1 MQIFI
6 VFSLCISQICCTFAV
21 GMYGRFHILLL
32 MLLCSLSACTP
43 HAVREAK
50 QTVQQS
56 DSLWRAG
63 QPYADSAQLAQA
75 YETLGQWALFCPDDY
90 AHACY
95 HYGKLLRAR
104 ENPVEA
110 MQCFIN
116 ATHSHT
122 RDYHN
127 LGRVYSNMGSICHL
141 ASEYPLSYDMYAKS
155 ANMFLRNG
163 DSINY
168 YYALNDMAFE
178 KALLA
183 DKTTALSLVTKIEK
197 SHIDEKVLKK
207 TLETKAELYLKC
219 RHYDSAVYYASTLY
233 DTNKSI
239 SFLIRAQ
246 AYSREGRKDSATYY
260 AEQLLELSHDLS
272 DVNNALYILT
282 NDDVQKDIDAIRE
295 IAANRADIQKI
306 LKFKQGKLS
315 KAVQLIEQDTQRKFN
330 FSWMYYIIVTLFVV
344 GIVIWICIRYKRKH
358 HQLLSQQISDLESR
372 KKQNLSQ
379 MRAQIEEKCLLFT
392 NSTSLKTEL
401 NWNEY
406 DTMCRCVDKH
416 FYLTAKKLQI
426 KNVLNEQEIR
436 LCILTLLNFNR
447 NQIADVLHYAPN
459 GVGKLKY
466 RVAQKLGIEG
476 KNLRKYLICLAID
489 EPYK

>member
-1 MQIFI
+1 
-6 VFSLCISQICCTFAV
+6 
-21 GMYGRFHILLL
+21 MYGRFHILLL

-95 HYGKLLRAR
+95 HYGKLLRER

-122 RDYHN
+122 RDYHI

-141 ASEYPLSYDMYAKS
+141 AGNFPLAYEMYEQS
-155 ANMFLRNG
+155 AMMYLCVK
-163 DSINY
+163 DTLLY
-168 YYALNDMAFE
+168 YYDLNNMAYE
-178 KALLA
+178 VAMQA
-183 DKTTALSLVTKIEK
+183 DKDASFSLLEQIEK
-197 SHIDEKVLKK
+197 GCSDDNVLLK
-207 TLETKAELYLKC
+207 TCETKAELYLRCKQ
-219 RHYDSAVYYASTLY
+219 YDSALHYAKEIVPIQENSALA
-233 DTNKSI
+233 
-239 SFLIRAQ
+239 LIAAQ
-246 AYSREGRKDSATYY
+246 SYSYLGNKDSATLY
-260 AEQLLELSHDLS
+260 ANIVLSLTNELYEQ
-272 DVNNALYILT
+272 NNALYILT
-282 NDDVQKDIDAIRE
+282 NDDNSKDIQSIRE
-295 IAANRADIQKI
+295 SAADRADTQKLI
-306 LKFKQGKLS
+306 EIKKTKLS
-315 KAVQLIEQDTQRKFN
+315 QAVQLIEQDLQRRFN
-330 FSWMYYIIVTLFVV
+330 FSWMYYIIVTLSVV

-406 DTMCRCVDKH
+406 DTMCRCIDKH

>member
-1 MQIFI
+1 MTHHLHR
-6 VFSLCISQICCTFAV
+6 VRYGICMLL
-21 GMYGRFHILLL
+21 GLLL
-32 MLLCSLSACTP
+32 TACSSYTL
-43 HAVREAK
+43 REAK

-56 DSLWRAG
+56 DSLWHAG

-75 YETLGQWALFCPDDY
+75 YETLGRWALFCPDEY

-95 HYGKLLRAR
+95 HYGKLLRAN

-122 RDYHN
+122 RDYHI

-141 ASEYPLSYDMYAKS
+141 AGNFPLAYEMYEQS
-155 ANMFLRNG
+155 AMMYLCVK
-163 DSINY
+163 DTLLY
-168 YYALNDMAFE
+168 YYDLNNMAYE
-178 KALLA
+178 VAMQA
-183 DKTTALSLVTKIEK
+183 DKDASFSLLEQIEK
-197 SHIDEKVLKK
+197 GCSDDNVLLK
-207 TLETKAELYLKC
+207 TCETKAELYLRCKQ
-219 RHYDSAVYYASTLY
+219 YDSALHYAKEIVPIQENSALA
-233 DTNKSI
+233 
-239 SFLIRAQ
+239 LIAAQ
-246 AYSREGRKDSATYY
+246 SYSYLGNKDSATLY
-260 AEQLLELSHDLS
+260 ANIVLSLTNELYEQ
-272 DVNNALYILT
+272 NNALYILT
-282 NDDVQKDIDAIRE
+282 NDDNSKDIQSIRE
-295 IAANRADIQKI
+295 SAADRADTQKLI
-306 LKFKQGKLS
+306 EIKKTKLS
-315 KAVQLIEQDTQRKFN
+315 QAVQLIEQDLQRRFN
-330 FSWMYYIIVTLFVV
+330 FSWMYYIIVTLSVV

-392 NSTSLKTEL
+392 NSASLKTEL

-406 DTMCRCVDKH
+406 DTMCRCIDKH

>member
-1 MQIFI
+1 MTHHLHR
-6 VFSLCISQICCTFAV
+6 VRYGICMLL
-21 GMYGRFHILLL
+21 GLLL
-32 MLLCSLSACTP
+32 TACSSYTL
-43 HAVREAK
+43 REAK

-56 DSLWRAG
+56 DSLWHAG

-75 YETLGQWALFCPDDY
+75 YETLGRWALFCPDEY

-95 HYGKLLRAR
+95 HYGKLLRAN

-122 RDYHN
+122 RDYHI

-141 ASEYPLSYDMYAKS
+141 AGNFPLAYEMYEQS
-155 ANMFLRNG
+155 AMMYLCVK
-163 DSINY
+163 DTLLY
-168 YYALNDMAFE
+168 YYDLNNMAYE
-178 KALLA
+178 VAMQA
-183 DKTTALSLVTKIEK
+183 DKDASFSLLEQIEK
-197 SHIDEKVLKK
+197 GCSDDNVLLK
-207 TLETKAELYLKC
+207 TCETKAELYLRCKQ
-219 RHYDSAVYYASTLY
+219 YDSALHYAKEIVPIQENSALA
-233 DTNKSI
+233 
-239 SFLIRAQ
+239 LIAAQ
-246 AYSREGRKDSATYY
+246 SYSYLGNKDSATLY
-260 AEQLLELSHDLS
+260 ANIVLSLTNELYEQ
-272 DVNNALYILT
+272 NNALYILT
-282 NDDVQKDIDAIRE
+282 NDDNSKDIQSIRE
-295 IAANRADIQKI
+295 SAADRADTQKLI
-306 LKFKQGKLS
+306 EIKKTKLS
-315 KAVQLIEQDTQRKFN
+315 QAVQLIEQDLQRRFN

-392 NSTSLKTEL
+392 NSASLKTEL

-406 DTMCRCVDKH
+406 DTMCRCIDKH

>member
-1 MQIFI
+1 M
-6 VFSLCISQICCTFAV
+6 LL
-21 GMYGRFHILLL
+21 GLLL
-32 MLLCSLSACTP
+32 TACSSYAL
-43 HAVREAK
+43 REAK

-95 HYGKLLRAR
+95 HYGKLLRER

-122 RDYHN
+122 RDYHI

-141 ASEYPLSYDMYAKS
+141 AGNFPLAYEMYEQS
-155 ANMFLRNG
+155 AMMYLCVK
-163 DSINY
+163 DTLLY
-168 YYALNDMAFE
+168 YYDLNNMAYE
-178 KALLA
+178 VAMQA
-183 DKTTALSLVTKIEK
+183 DKDASFSLLEQIEK
-197 SHIDEKVLKK
+197 GCSDDNVLLK
-207 TLETKAELYLKC
+207 TCETKAELYLRCKQ
-219 RHYDSAVYYASTLY
+219 YDSALHYAKEIVPIQENSALA
-233 DTNKSI
+233 
-239 SFLIRAQ
+239 LIAAQ
-246 AYSREGRKDSATYY
+246 SYSYLGNKDSATLY
-260 AEQLLELSHDLS
+260 ANIVLSLTNELYEQ
-272 DVNNALYILT
+272 NNALYILT
-282 NDDVQKDIDAIRE
+282 NDDNSKDIQSIRE
-295 IAANRADIQKI
+295 SAADRADTQKLI
-306 LKFKQGKLS
+306 EIKKTKLS
-315 KAVQLIEQDTQRKFN
+315 QAVQLIEQDLQRRFN
-330 FSWMYYIIVTLFVV
+330 FSWMYYIIVTLSVV

-392 NSTSLKTEL
+392 NSASLKTEL

-406 DTMCRCVDKH
+406 DTMCRCIDKH

>member
-1 MQIFI
+1 MTHHLHR
-6 VFSLCISQICCTFAV
+6 VRYGICMLL
-21 GMYGRFHILLL
+21 GLLL
-32 MLLCSLSACTP
+32 TACSSYAL
-43 HAVREAK
+43 REAK

-95 HYGKLLRAR
+95 HYGKLLRER

-122 RDYHN
+122 RDYHI

-141 ASEYPLSYDMYAKS
+141 AGNFPLAYEMYEQS
-155 ANMFLRNG
+155 AMMYLCVK
-163 DSINY
+163 DTLLY
-168 YYALNDMAFE
+168 YYDLNNMAYE
-178 KALLA
+178 VAMQA
-183 DKTTALSLVTKIEK
+183 DKDASFSLLEQIEK
-197 SHIDEKVLKK
+197 GCSDDNVLLK
-207 TLETKAELYLKC
+207 TCETKAELYLRCKQ
-219 RHYDSAVYYASTLY
+219 YDSALHYAKEIVPIQENSALA
-233 DTNKSI
+233 
-239 SFLIRAQ
+239 LIAAQ
-246 AYSREGRKDSATYY
+246 SYSYLGNKDSATLY
-260 AEQLLELSHDLS
+260 ANIVLSLTNELYEQ
-272 DVNNALYILT
+272 NNALYILT
-282 NDDVQKDIDAIRE
+282 NDDNSKDIQSIRE
-295 IAANRADIQKI
+295 SAADRADTQKLI
-306 LKFKQGKLS
+306 EIKKTKLS
-315 KAVQLIEQDTQRKFN
+315 QAVQLIEQDLQRRFN
-330 FSWMYYIIVTLFVV
+330 FSWMYYIIVTLSVV

-392 NSTSLKTEL
+392 NSASLKTEL

-406 DTMCRCVDKH
+406 DTMCRCIDKH

>member
-1 MQIFI
+1 
-6 VFSLCISQICCTFAV
+6 
-21 GMYGRFHILLL
+21 
-32 MLLCSLSACTP
+32 
-43 HAVREAK
+43 
-50 QTVQQS
+50 
-56 DSLWRAG
+56 
-63 QPYADSAQLAQA
+63 
-75 YETLGQWALFCPDDY
+75 
-90 AHACY
+90 
-95 HYGKLLRAR
+95 
-104 ENPVEA
+104 
-110 MQCFIN
+110 
-116 ATHSHT
+116 
-122 RDYHN
+122 
-127 LGRVYSNMGSICHL
+127 
-141 ASEYPLSYDMYAKS
+141 
-155 ANMFLRNG
+155 
-163 DSINY
+163 
-168 YYALNDMAFE
+168 MAFE
-178 KALLA
+178 KALLV

>member
-1 MQIFI
+1 
-6 VFSLCISQICCTFAV
+6 
-21 GMYGRFHILLL
+21 MYGRFHILLL

-43 HAVREAK
+43 HTLREAK

-56 DSLWRAG
+56 DSLWHAG

-75 YETLGQWALFCPDDY
+75 YETLGQWALFCPDEY

-95 HYGKLLRAR
+95 HYGKLLRAN

-122 RDYHN
+122 SDYHI
-127 LGRVYSNMGSICHL
+127 LGRVYSNMGTMCHL
-141 ASEYPLSYDMYAKS
+141 AGNFPLAYEMYEQS
-155 ANMFLRNG
+155 AMMYLCVK
-163 DSINY
+163 DTLLY
-168 YYALNDMAFE
+168 YYDLNNMAYE
-178 KALLA
+178 VAMQA
-183 DKTTALSLVTKIEK
+183 DKDASFSLLEQIEK
-197 SHIDEKVLKK
+197 GCSDDNVLLK
-207 TLETKAELYLKC
+207 TCETKAELYLRCKQ
-219 RHYDSAVYYASTLY
+219 YDSALHYAKEIVPIQENSALA
-233 DTNKSI
+233 
-239 SFLIRAQ
+239 LIAAQ
-246 AYSREGRKDSATYY
+246 SYSYLGNKDSATLY
-260 AEQLLELSHDLS
+260 ANIVLSLTNELYEQ
-272 DVNNALYILT
+272 NNALYILT
-282 NDDVQKDIDAIRE
+282 NDDNSKDIQSIRE
-295 IAANRADIQKI
+295 SAADRADTQKLI
-306 LKFKQGKLS
+306 EIKKTKLS
-315 KAVQLIEQDTQRKFN
+315 QAVQLIEQDLQRRFN
-330 FSWMYYIIVTLFVV
+330 FSWMYYIIVTLSVV

-392 NSTSLKTEL
+392 NSASLKTEL

-406 DTMCRCVDKH
+406 DTMCRCIDKH